1 MLTGHVA
8 DVILGVCGMPFL
20 IKENGTMAYEE
31 LLEELGLR
39 EHRSAATED
48 NKDLGA
54 WCGRRLTMG
63 LVDDVNGPG
72 AEECQEYDP
81 SRFEIELLAR
91 HWAEVILDY
100 EIDWFLY
107 ATSCST
113 SIRRE
118 PYAQRRLARIEE
130 LIGTDAIKQIFDQLR
145 EEARE
150 RLGDEEWQIFL
161 NGDDEEWDRVR
172 QKVQD
177 FMSAQLAKEPEK

>member
-1 MLTGHVA
+1 
-8 DVILGVCGMPFL
+8 
-20 IKENGTMAYEE
+20 MAYEE
-31 LLEELGLR
+31 LLKGLGLE
-39 EHRSAATED
+39 EHCNADTED
-48 NKDLGA
+48 NKHLGA
-54 WCGRRLTMG
+54 WCGHGYTMG
-63 LVDDVNGPG
+63 YVDDVNGPG
-72 AEECQEYDP
+72 AEECHEYNP
-81 SRFEIELLAR
+81 TRFELELLAR